1 MIDGGE
7 ASETA
12 MNANLQHSPKILFTG
27 KTHTI
32 VNHAS
37 AGDGHGN
44 VDLALSSP
52 NAAGRV
58 LSDVEP
64 HPLAEQ
70 LFAGA
75 WSACYFTALGI
86 AADKKRVKLPDDL
99 SVDLQVDVAQS
110 GAAWVLQAR
119 FDIAMPGVPQEVA
132 EKIAQI
138 GHETCPY
145 SKATHGNIEVLVNV
159 TT

>member
-1 MIDGGE
+1 
-7 ASETA
+7 
-12 MNANLQHSPKILFTG
+12 MNANMSQTENILFTG

-32 VNHAS
+32 INPGS
-37 AGDGHGN
+37 AGSGHGN
-44 VDLALSSP
+44 VDLNLSSP
-52 NAAGRV
+52 DAPGRI

-75 WSACYFTALGI
+75 WSACYITALGI
-86 AADKKRVKLPDDL
+86 AANKKRVKLPEDL
-99 SVDLQVDVAQS
+99 SVDIRIDVAQA
-110 GAAWVLQAR
+110 GAAWVLKAY
-119 FDIAMPGVPQEVA
+119 FDIRMPGVAQDVA

-145 SKATHGNIEVLVNV
+145 SKATHGNIDVAVNV

>member
-1 MIDGGE
+1 
-7 ASETA
+7 
-12 MNANLQHSPKILFTG
+12 MNANMSQAPKILFTG
-27 KTHTI
+27 RTHTV

-37 AGDGHGN
+37 ASDAHGN
-44 VDLALSSP
+44 VDLNLSSP
-52 NAAGRV
+52 DRPGRI
-58 LSDVEP
+58 LADVEP

-75 WSACYFTALGI
+75 WSACYITALGI

-99 SVDLQVDVAQS
+99 SVDIQVDVAQS
-110 GAAWVLQAR
+110 GAAWVLQAK
-119 FDIAMPGVPQEVA
+119 FDVRMPGVPQDVA

-138 GHETCPY
+138 GHDTCPY
-145 SKATHGNIEVLVNV
+145 SKATHGNIDVLVNV